1 MHHVSHFVPTKLAG
15 RDSGERLPCSRCHS
29 QPAFMFSMLDS
40 ARGRTVRMFE
50 CQCGEQIWTA
60 DSE

>member
-1 MHHVSHFVPTKLAG
+1 MHHVNYFSPTKPAARQAAEHL
-15 RDSGERLPCSRCHS
+15 RCSRCEAP
-29 QPAFMFSMLDS
+29 PAFMFSMLDS